1 MFSRDATR
9 SEPVS
14 RPAPKL
20 VIGLI
25 GGIGAGKSTAAR
37 CFAQRGGFVIDAD
50 ALGHE
55 ALRQPEIIEQVVAR
69 WRDRVRKPDGSL
81 DRRAI
86 GRIVFADPT
95 ERNALEQM
103 VFPYIG
109 RRCREEI
116 ARGLTDPAARF
127 VVLDAAVLLEAGWNT
142 AVDRIVYIDAPRD
155 VRLAR
160 LNARSGWTDADL
172 TAREAAQ
179 WPEEAKKARA
189 DAVLVNTA
197 GPDEL
202 QQQVDRLLV
211 EWKLIA
217 QPV

>member
-1 MFSRDATR
+1 LQQTL
-9 SEPVS
+9 PTHG
-14 RPAPKL
+14 PKP

-37 CFAQRGGFVIDAD
+37 CFAARGGFVIDAD

-55 ALRQPEIIEQVVAR
+55 ALRRPEVVEQVVGR
-69 WRDRVRKPDGSL
+69 WGEGVRKPDGSL

-86 GRIVFADPT
+86 GRIVFANPE
-95 ERNALEQM
+95 ERNALERM

-116 ARGLTDPAARF
+116 ARGMADPAARF

-142 AVDRIVYIDAPRD
+142 AADRIVYIDAPRQ

-160 LNARSGWTDADL
+160 LAARSGWTDADL
-172 TAREAAQ
+172 AAREVAQ
-179 WPEEAKKARA
+179 WPEQTKKARA
-189 DAVLVNTA
+189 DAVLVNAA

-202 QQQVDRLLV
+202 QEQVDRLLV
-211 EWKLIA
+211 EWRLIA
-217 QPV
+217 QPG